1 MGVAVLTGGS
11 SGIGQAAAVRIAE
24 RGNGVVLTYNTNP
37 AGAKETVAM
46 IEEGGGSAVALHL
59 DVSRPETFAGFA
71 DLVRDQLR
79 DRWQRPTFDYLVNNA
94 GFAQPDMFADVSL
107 ELFERYFD
115 VLLRGPFF
123 LTQTLLPVMADGGAI
138 VNTTSSCA
146 VPGGTAVGYCAHASM
161 KGGLITLSRCLAKEL
176 APRGIRVNGVSPG
189 PTRTRISNDAF
200 ARFPEAIPELAA
212 LTALGRIGEADDV
225 GKVIAALL
233 SDEFGWMTGENVE
246 ISGGFQL

>member
-11 SGIGQAAAVRIAE
+11 SGIGQAAAVRIAQ

-59 DVSRPETFAGFA
+59 DLSRPETFAGFA

-79 DRWQRPTFDYLVNNA
+79 DRWQRSCFDYLVNNA
-94 GFAQPDMFADVSL
+94 GFAQPDRFADVSP
-107 ELFERYFD
+107 ELFERYFA

-138 VNTTSSCA
+138 VNTTGA
-146 VPGGTAVGYCAHASM
+146 RAAPGGAAVGYSAHASM
-161 KGGLITLSRCLAKEL
+161 KGGLITLSRCLAAEL
-176 APRGIRVNGVSPG
+176 APRGIRVNGVCPG
-189 PTRTRISNDAF
+189 PTRTRISHDTF

-212 LTALGRIGEADDV
+212 RTALGRIGEADDV

-246 ISGGFQL
+246 VSGGFDA